1 MKLHYN
7 LKGSERKAL
16 VTAIS
21 QELEALMEYQG
32 APTFAFKVG
41 EYRIDKDGTVIG
53 PDNLDLEDALHQK
66 GFSAIEREYDEPDT
80 YESGLSSMGATPS
93 IEDLDAEAAV
103 WTEHMNQ
110 ELIQENGLYD
120 TFVIEIP
127 KIDLTDGQVQNI
139 QKLIESKR
147 SLLTKALGQPLTVK
161 DTNEVLQ
168 FEYPFT
174 EDIGVGIIY
183 SQLSTALVNYVRKHQ
198 RVSASKRQAESEK
211 FGMRTFMIK
220 LGMNGKEYSAARK
233 WLCRNLS
240 GNASF
245 SSNASYAAMQSNRRN
260 GGQTD
265 EQ

>member
-16 VTAIS
+16 VAAIG
-21 QELEALMEYQG
+21 QELDALMEYQG

-80 YESGLSSMGATPS
+80 YESGLSGMGATPS
-93 IEDLDAEAAV
+93 IEDLDAEAKA
-103 WTEHMNQ
+103 WAEHMNQ
-110 ELIQENGLYD
+110 ELIQENGLFD

-127 KIDLTDGQVQNI
+127 KNGLTDLQVKNI
-139 QKLIESKR
+139 RKLIESKR
-147 SLLTKALGQPLTVK
+147 TLLTKALSQPLTVK
-161 DTNEVLQ
+161 DTDEVLQ

-183 SQLSTALVNYVRKHQ
+183 SQLSSALVNYVRKHQ
-198 RVSASKRQAESEK
+198 RVSASERQVESDK
-211 FGMRTFMIK
+211 FDMRTFTVK
-220 LGMNGKEYSAARK
+220 LGMNGKEYSSARK

-245 SSNASYAAMQSNRRN
+245 SSNASYAAMQSNRKN

>member
-16 VTAIS
+16 VAAIS
-21 QELEALMEYQG
+21 QVLDALMEYQG

-80 YESGLSSMGATPS
+80 YESGLGGIGATPS
-93 IEDLDAEAAV
+93 IEELDAEAKA
-103 WTEHMNQ
+103 WAEQMNQ
-110 ELIQENGLYD
+110 ELVQENGLYD

-127 KIDLTDGQVQNI
+127 KIDLTDGQVQNLH
-139 QKLIESKR
+139 KLIASK
-147 SLLTKALGQPLTVK
+147 STLLTKALGQPLTVK
-161 DTNEVLQ
+161 DTDEVLQ

-198 RVSASKRQAESEK
+198 RITASERQVDSEK
-211 FGMRTFMIK
+211 FGMRTFMVK
-220 LGMNGKEYSAARK
+220 LGMNGKEYSSARK